1 MTTHTPG
8 PWIKAKYKVRT
19 AGGDL
24 IAHTRPTG
32 EGSSDDE
39 ANARLIAA
47 APALL
52 AALGGLLAVMS
63 EPARGSELLASM
75 SGNEFDKFLEEQT
88 RLTDAAVKV
97 ARAAMALVGSAA

>member
-1 MTTHTPG
+1 MVSSIG
-8 PWIKAKYKVRT
+8 VEKAADAK
-19 AGGDL
+19 
-24 IAHTRPTG
+24 
-32 EGSSDDE
+32 
-39 ANARLIAA
+39 LIAA

-75 SGNEFDKFLEEQT
+75 SGDEFDKFLEEQT

-97 ARAAMALVGSAA
+97 ARAAMALVASDA